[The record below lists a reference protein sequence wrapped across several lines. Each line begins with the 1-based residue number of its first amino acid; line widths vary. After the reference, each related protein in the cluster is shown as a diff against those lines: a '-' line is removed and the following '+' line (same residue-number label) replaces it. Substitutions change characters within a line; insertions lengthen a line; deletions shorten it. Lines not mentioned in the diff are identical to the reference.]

1 MADEPATDRITI
13 RHKTTRAVQD
23 IARTALP
30 FFPDW
35 EQVDSAGRR
44 VPEHKSTGKSDQKEN

>member
-35 EQVDSAGRR
+35 EHIDSTGRR
-44 VPEHKSTGKSDQKEN
+44 VGEKSTGDKSKES